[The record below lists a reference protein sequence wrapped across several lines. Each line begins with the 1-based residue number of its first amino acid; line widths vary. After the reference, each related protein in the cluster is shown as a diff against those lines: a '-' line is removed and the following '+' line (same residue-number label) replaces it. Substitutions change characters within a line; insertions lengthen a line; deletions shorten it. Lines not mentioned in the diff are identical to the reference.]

1 MKRQYGFLSFFFV
14 SIIFAAL
21 MSGCKD
27 PLGINSPQT
36 INSSDTQKFMKI
48 VDKSSSV
55 NSFIPNYTDDQT
67 MALAGS
73 LAKELY
79 PIRIGQKMK
88 LVRCLDRLHM
98 TQKPALKKKP
108 GEFLTGLNKV

>member
-1 MKRQYGFLSFFFV
+1 MKRQYVFLSLFFV

-21 MSGCKD
+21 MSGCQD
-27 PLGINSPQT
+27 PLEINGPQSV
-36 INSSDTQKFMKI
+36 NNSDTQKLMKI
-48 VDKSSSV
+48 TDKSSPV
-55 NSFIPNYTDDQT
+55 NSFRPNFIVDQE

-79 PIRIGQKMK
+79 PIRIGQKMR
-88 LVRCLDRLHM
+88 LVQCRDQLHM

-108 GEFLTGLNKV
+108 GEFLTGSNKV